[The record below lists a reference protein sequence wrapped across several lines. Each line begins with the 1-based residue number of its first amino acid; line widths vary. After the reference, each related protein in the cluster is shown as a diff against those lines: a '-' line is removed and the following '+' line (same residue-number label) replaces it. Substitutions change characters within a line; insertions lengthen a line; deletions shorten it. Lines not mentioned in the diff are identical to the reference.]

1 MKLPYDYVFVNA
13 DYSYLKCQYIFNDT
27 DIVVLPKENSSEK
40 LDKFKSYLKNENS
53 IDFKKINEIDIAKAD
68 KNYLVN
74 FTKQVFKD

>member
-1 MKLPYDYVFVNA
+1 M
-13 DYSYLKCQYIFNDT
+13 LK
-27 DIVVLPKENSSEK
+27 ESGSEK

-53 IDFKKINEIDIAKAD
+53 IDFKKINEIDMAKVD